1 MIFNLSR
8 QRTNVKKVFALL
20 FLALFF
26 GLQALVASPVLH
38 KCLHHDADKA
48 DHECA
53 VTLLAHGNCEI
64 ASDIPVLITP
74 SCFVIE
80 RIQAPVSLVLKVDY
94 RLLPGRA
101 PPSVCA

>member
-1 MIFNLSR
+1 MIFNLSK

-38 KCLHHDADKA
+38 KCLHHDADQA

-53 VTLLAHGNCEI
+53 VTLLAHGNFDL

-74 SCFVIE
+74 SSFVIE
-80 RIQAPVSLVLKVDY
+80 GIQAPVSPVLEVEY

-101 PPSVCA
+101 PPSIRA

>member
-8 QRTNVKKVFALL
+8 QRTKVEKVFALL

-38 KCLHHDADKA
+38 KCLHHDADQA

-64 ASDIPVLITP
+64 ASDVPVLITP
-74 SCFVIE
+74 SSFVPE
-80 RIQAPVSLVLKVDY
+80 RTQAPVSPVLEVDY
-94 RLLPGRA
+94 QLLPGRA
-101 PPSVCA
+101 PPSVRA